1 VTDIVILD
9 TPKGWPTILLPRT
22 SGRAA
27 GKGGGAARKGGGAAR
42 NVDAAAADPTTS
54 DPTDLDAAVRAG
66 AFEGLRK
73 AVRDLG
79 ATATIAAIGASGL
92 RGRGGAGYPAAD
104 KWRAASRTAAAGRFV
119 VANGYGADPSSQT
132 DRALLERNPY
142 AVIEGLAIAAFAIG
156 AEEAII
162 AVRSEATS
170 TIRILEAALA
180 AAADAGFVGTNVLGA
195 GRHLDVSVRG
205 VQGAYLLGEETILLK
220 ALDGKRGQ
228 PEQRPPHP
236 ATRGLRDRPT
246 VVHNVQTL
254 AAVPWILTNGPEAFA
269 GIGAP
274 DSPGTILVQVRG
286 GERSGVAEVPLGTPL
301 RDVVALAGPLGKG
314 RSLKAIL
321 VGGPSGGILPPE
333 LLGTRYAFDALRS
346 AGAHV
351 GSGSI
356 IVADDRACIVDL
368 ARVLT
373 RFCADEACGKTI
385 PCRIGTRRLSEIGD
399 RLAAGTSRAGDLG
412 LLADLSADIVGS
424 ALCDHERLATLPL
437 MSGMRYFRAELDEHL
452 ERSSCPAGVCHPIA
466 MAASDSLASAG
477 ATH

>member
-1 VTDIVILD
+1 MTDVAILE
-9 TPKGWPTILLPRT
+9 TPKRWPAILLPRT
-22 SGRAA
+22 AA
-27 GKGGGAARKGGGAAR
+27 G
-42 NVDAAAADPTTS
+42 DPA
-54 DPTDLDAAVRAG
+54 DLDAAVKAG
-66 AFEGLRK
+66 AFEGLRR

-79 ATATIAAIGASGL
+79 GTGTIATIGASGL

-104 KWRAASRTAAAGRFV
+104 KWRAARGTDALARIV
-119 VANGYGADPSSQT
+119 VANGYGADPASLT
-132 DRALLERNPY
+132 DQALLERNPF
-142 AVIEGLAIAAFAIG
+142 AVIEGLAITAFAVG
-156 AEEAII
+156 ASEAII
-162 AVRSEATS
+162 AVRSEAAS
-170 TIRILEAALA
+170 TLRILEASVA
-180 AAADAGFVGTNVLGA
+180 AATDAGYVGLNAFGS
-195 GRHLDVSVRG
+195 GRHLDMTIRT

-220 ALDGKRGQ
+220 ALEGKRGQ

-236 ATRGLRDRPT
+236 ATRGLRGLPT

-254 AAVPWILTNGPEAFA
+254 AAIPWIVVHGAEAFA
-269 GIGAP
+269 KIGAA
-274 DSPGTILVQVRG
+274 DCPGTILVQVRG
-286 GERSGVAEVPLGTPL
+286 GVRSGVAEVPLGTPL
-301 RDVVALAGPLGKG
+301 RDITALAGPLPAG
-314 RSLKAIL
+314 RTVKAIL
-321 VGGPSGGILPPE
+321 VGGPSGGIVPPE
-333 LLGTRYAFDALRS
+333 ALDTPYTFDALRT

-351 GSGSI
+351 GSGSV

-412 LLADLSADIVGS
+412 LLTDLAADIVAS

-466 MAASDSLASAG
+466 MAAS